1 LPNILK
7 PKQLLVQHLM
17 IIVATVGIINIIP
30 LTNAAR
36 LYTGVVYA
44 AAFILLMG
52 LRYGMQNNSQPR
64 VNFVLLGGLWLV
76 YTVFALLTGSIN
88 AVTLSGY
95 VMVMAIGAFLFSASG
110 VLLIIALSAITALIL
125 FALRNMYQPYVV
137 LPEWVDL
144 LSYGV
149 IFVVLADTF
158 SLLMRLQTTEP
169 TVPSPVQTT
178 EPQAEAPSLPTEPK
192 VVSNL
197 RETAEQLRIIFDE
210 ALDIFI
216 VIDNDER
223 IVRVNAAVTAILG
236 YTPDE
241 LLGRNFST
249 LLPSDNIN
257 SITDDMGS
265 NQTLFD
271 ALHFVRKD
279 GSTCPMELTAT
290 IIPWENDMAILITL
304 RDVSKHEEL
313 RRELEVSKEQVQYHQ
328 DLTEA
333 RLNLIFMVAHQ
344 LRNPLSIILT
354 STEIIERYMERMDAA
369 KRLEHLGKVKFQ
381 TLYLRQMMNDMLA
394 ARDAMDGKLQCVLA
408 PLHLQAYCQDVFDT
422 FVGIQTTDKH
432 IFTLTFQVT
441 TLYALLDKTLLNYML
456 DNLLTNA
463 VKYSPSGGN
472 VQMTVVEMDNQFV
485 IAIADE
491 GIGVPAAAREKLFD
505 MFYRADNV
513 SAIKGTGIGLGLAYM
528 SAKAHGG
535 TITCESTLGKGST
548 FYIRLPLV
556 PVNPNLIPPSE
567 KQ

>member
-1 LPNILK
+1 MNVNIRIRPLLNILK
-7 PKQLLVQHLM
+7 PKQVLVQHLM
-17 IIVATVGIINIIP
+17 IIVATAGAISLFL

-36 LYTGVVYA
+36 FYIGLVYA
-44 AAFILLMG
+44 AAFMLLTG
-52 LRYGMQNNSQPR
+52 LRYSTQNNIQPR
-64 VNFVLLGGLWLV
+64 VNFVLVGGLWLV

-88 AVTLSGY
+88 AVTVSGY
-95 VMVMAIGAFLFSASG
+95 VMVVALGAFLFSDSG
-110 VLLIIALSAITALIL
+110 VLLISALSAVVALIL
-125 FALRNMYQPYVV
+125 FGLRNMYQPYLV
-137 LPEWVDL
+137 LPESVDL

-149 IFVVLADTF
+149 MLIVIADTF
-158 SLLMRLQTTEP
+158 ALLMRLQTTEQAAQ
-169 TVPSPVQTT
+169 SLVQ
-178 EPQAEAPSLPTEPK
+178 ATEPK
-192 VVSNL
+192 AVSNM

-249 LLPSDNIN
+249 LLPPDNIN

-279 GSTCPMELTAT
+279 GTICPMELTAT
-290 IIPWENDMAILITL
+290 IIPWENDAAILITL

-313 RRELEVSKEQVQYHQ
+313 RRELEVSREQVQYHQ

-344 LRNPLSIILT
+344 LRNPLAIILT
-354 STEIIERYMERMDAA
+354 STEIVERYMERMDVSR
-369 KRLEHLGKVKFQ
+369 RLEHLGKVKFQ

-408 PLHLQAYCQDVFDT
+408 PLNLQAYCQEVFDT
-422 FVGIQTTDKH
+422 FVSIQTTDKH

-441 TLYALLDKTLLNYML
+441 TLYVLLDKTLLNYML

-463 VKYSPSGGN
+463 VKYSPMGGN
-472 VQMTVVEMDNQFV
+472 VRMTVAEVDNQFV

-491 GIGVPAAAREKLFD
+491 GIGVPEAARERLFD

-513 SAIKGTGIGLGLAYM
+513 STIKGTGIGLGLAYM

-556 PVNPNLIPPSE
+556 PVNPSLIPPPE
-567 KQ
+567 RQ